1 MGFGWGGAGSDG
13 AKTTGARSATA
24 AGAGMARRRNRSGSQ
39 GDVDRVVDL
48 VAEVGLD
55 GGEPADDV
63 FERAVHGLE
72 RILRLALHLLEAGDV
87 AQQRVDLGRRFTAGG
102 ADRVGKALMFEVDEQ
117 LGEAAFDRLEMVE
130 AVIGGVEFLH
140 ECGDPAFEMTER
152 GLVAAADLNILDPV
166 DQSADHALKFGR
178 HAMGALA
185 VLVARFERVGE
196 RPDPPLQHREHLGT
210 AGRTGGLVDLGGERA
225 HLLGEVRQRVVR
237 RHMRDDATHGDD
249 GAFKLLEGRRIL
261 AVAGDQLD
269 FMRERLHRFAEAGEA
284 FGRRQRAERVAYL
297 REPLL
302 EVRQRRGVGAGLPGL
317 VDAVRKL
324 AHLAFERLDRLARHG
339 FLQHDADLGEI
350 VAERVDR
357 LVETA
362 GAVEHLDL
370 AVDLAELLLK
380 SGKFLREGARQCVG

>member
-24 AGAGMARRRNRSGSQ
+24 VGAGMGGGAAGAEAKAMLTAWSILSRKSVSM
-39 GDVDRVVDL
+39 
-48 VAEVGLD
+48 VASRPTTSSSAPCTDSEQ
-55 GGEPADDV
+55 
-63 FERAVHGLE
+63 
-72 RILRLALHLLEAGDV
+72 ILRLALHLLETGDI
-87 AQQRVDLGRRFTAGG
+87 AQQRVDLGRRFTTGG
-102 ADRVGKALMFEVDEQ
+102 ADRVGQALMFEVDEQ

-140 ECGDPAFEMTER
+140 ECGDPVFEMTER

-166 DQSADHALKFGR
+166 DQTGDHGFKFVR
-178 HAMGALA
+178 HILA
-185 VLVARFERVGE
+185 VPVARFERVGE
-196 RPDPPLQHREHLGT
+196 RPDPPLQHREHLGA

-237 RHMRDDATHGDD
+237 GHMRDDATHGDD
-249 GAFKLLEGRRIL
+249 GAFKLLKGRRIL

-269 FMRERLHRFAEAGEA
+269 FVRERLHRFAEAGEA
-284 FGRRQRAERVAYL
+284 FGRRQRAERVAHF

-370 AVDLAELLLK
+370 AVDLAELLLE
-380 SGKFLREGARQCVG
+380 SGKFLREGARQRVG